1 MLSKVITHILTSRL
15 GKYLSG
21 LENLT
26 AGFWSGQVEVSNVQI
41 RPDIFHQ
48 LDLPFALV
56 SGIVGRLEAKVPW
69 TRLWTESV
77 SVDLQDLVVLV
88 RPISSEDWQ
97 YSEESY
103 VAGIARALEA
113 VELSLRTEYRN
124 SRLSGEDREKQD
136 SYVQQITAS
145 VLSRLQVSI
154 QNIHF
159 RLLLPYN
166 HRQAALGFL
175 LPSISLTSL
184 EVSQATKLLSLSGLI
199 VYCDTKK
206 DAAFHPNSDFER
218 CKKDLLNLPSE
229 GTIINIPTIKAT
241 IKPGSPYLIQLT
253 LGEIIAELG
262 PLQGKVLISAMKLV
276 FEYRKFVK
284 RE

>member
-26 AGFWSGQVEVSNVQI
+26 AGFWSGQVQVSDVQI
-41 RPDIFHQ
+41 RPDFLHQ

-56 SGIVGRLEAKVPW
+56 SGVVGRLEAKVPW

-77 SVDLQDLVVLV
+77 SVELKDLVVLV
-88 RPISSEDWQ
+88 RPVGSEEWK

-103 VAGIARALEA
+103 VAGIARGLEG
-113 VELSLRTEYRN
+113 VELSLRSEYRN
-124 SRLSGEDREKQD
+124 SLLSGDDKEKQD
-136 SYVQQITAS
+136 SYMQQITAS

-159 RLLLPYN
+159 RILIPYN
-166 HRQAALGFL
+166 HRQAALGFVL
-175 LPSISLTSL
+175 QSISLTSL
-184 EVSQATKLLSLSGLI
+184 EASEAAKRLSLSGLI
-199 VYCDTKK
+199 AYCDTKK
-206 DAAFHPNSDFER
+206 DAAFHLNPDFER
-218 CKKDLLNLPSE
+218 NRKDLLALQAE
-229 GTIINIPTIKAT
+229 GVIINIASVEAIMKT
-241 IKPGSPYLIQLT
+241 GSLYAVQGNI
-253 LGEIIAELG
+253 GEIVAELG
-262 PLQGKVLISAMKLV
+262 PLQAKAIIGAMKLV